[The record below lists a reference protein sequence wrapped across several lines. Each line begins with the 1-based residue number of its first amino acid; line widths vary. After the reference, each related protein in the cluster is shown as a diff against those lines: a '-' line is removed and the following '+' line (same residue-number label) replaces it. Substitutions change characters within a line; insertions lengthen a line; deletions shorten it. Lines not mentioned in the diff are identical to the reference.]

1 MINYVIFPWIVSSGS
16 CLVNNILFRFKFDY
30 KHTGHHRDCKE
41 VCFWKKT
48 KPWAFRD
55 ISGGACTRRGE
66 LNAAPPSFPFP
77 KMQRVLTPKLVV
89 WNISVRYLEHSTF
102 NHKYLLKEHPLM
114 TVVVGISKS
123 SVLTLHLP
131 WVTKKQFLLTRLIQY
146 QADKRWELRKILT
159 RDFLVDLIPNSPN

>member
-1 MINYVIFPWIVSSGS
+1 M
-16 CLVNNILFRFKFDY
+16 VNNILFRFKFDY

-66 LNAAPPSFPFP
+66 LNAAPPPPSFPFPFP

-89 WNISVRYLEHSTF
+89 GNISVRYLEHSTF
-102 NHKYLLKEHPLM
+102 NHKYLLKELPLM
-114 TVVVGISKS
+114 TEILSKS
-123 SVLTLHLP
+123 RNFKV
-131 WVTKKQFLLTRLIQY
+131 
-146 QADKRWELRKILT
+146 
-159 RDFLVDLIPNSPN
+159 